1 MLILVKELRDNKKP
15 ECFLIKS
22 FRSVSKQKWDGAFA
36 TLSMELEVSQLSKL
50 RYTKWAKQT

>member
-15 ECFLIKS
+15 ECFLLRS

-36 TLSMELEVSQLSKL
+36 TLSMELEVTQLSKL
-50 RYTKWAKQT
+50 RYTK